1 MKFTWQDKFT
11 RIAEKLPDDLLAKL
25 MRAVMAY
32 GTDGIEPELEFPLD
46 ALFEGFREDID
57 YSKGARQRGA
67 RGGRRKDADPVS
79 SADEPESADAEPL
92 TSHSE
97 VLSSGTEPLESGAE
111 VLPSHSEVLPSHSE
125 VLPSHSNTRHSSTEQ
140 SSTEESEGRARK
152 RFARPTRSEVEA
164 YAHEIGLP
172 PGEVP
177 KWFDHYDACGWVVG
191 RNKPMRDW
199 KAALRNWKAR
209 LHEFSGKEATER
221 DRYSE
226 L

>member
-67 RGGRRKDADPVS
+67 RGGRRKDAEPVS
-79 SADEPESADAEPL
+79 SAEGPESADAEPL
-92 TSHSE
+92 ASHSE
-97 VLSSGTEPLESGAE
+97 VLASGTEPLESSAE
-111 VLPSHSEVLPSHSE
+111 VLPSHSEVLA
-125 VLPSHSNTRHSSTEQ
+125 SHSNTRHSSTEQ
-140 SSTEESEGRARK
+140 SSTRESEGRARE
-152 RFARPTRSEVEA
+152 RFTRPTRSEVEA

-172 PGEVP
+172 PGEAD
-177 KWFDHYDACGWVVG
+177 KFLDHFDANGWKVG
-191 RNKPMRDW
+191 GKTPMKSW
-199 KAALRNWKAR
+199 KAAMRNWQRR
-209 LHEFSGKEATER
+209 LPEFSGKEATEH

>member
-97 VLSSGTEPLESGAE
+97 VLPSGTEPLESGA
-111 VLPSHSEVLPSHSE
+111 EVLPSHSE

>member
-125 VLPSHSNTRHSSTEQ
+125 VLPSHSNTRPSSTEQ

-209 LHEFSGKEATER
+209 LHEFSGKEATEH

>member
-67 RGGRRKDADPVS
+67 RGGRRKDAEPVS

-97 VLSSGTEPLESGAE
+97 VLPSGTEPLESGA
-111 VLPSHSEVLPSHSE
+111 EVLPSHSE

-152 RFARPTRSEVEA
+152 RFARPERSEVEA

-172 PGEVP
+172 PGEAD
-177 KWFDHYDACGWVVG
+177 KFLDHFDANGWKVG
-191 RNKPMRDW
+191 GKTPMKSW
-199 KAALRNWKAR
+199 KAALRNWQRR
-209 LHEFSGKEATER
+209 LPEFSGKEASEH

>member
-67 RGGRRKDADPVS
+67 RGGRRKDAEPVS

-92 TSHSE
+92 PSHSE
-97 VLSSGTEPLESGAE
+97 VLPSGTEPLESGA
-111 VLPSHSEVLPSHSE
+111 EVLPSHSE

-152 RFARPTRSEVEA
+152 RFTRPERSEVEA

-191 RNKPMRDW
+191 RNKPMRVW

>member
-32 GTDGIEPELEFPLD
+32 GTDGIETELEFPLD

-67 RGGRRKDADPVS
+67 RGGRRKDAEPVS
-79 SADEPESADAEPL
+79 SADEPESADAEL
-92 TSHSE
+92 LASHSE
-97 VLSSGTEPLESGAE
+97 VLPSGTEQLESGAE
-111 VLPSHSEVLPSHSE
+111 VLASHSEVLA
-125 VLPSHSNTRHSSTEQ
+125 SHSNTRHSSTEQ
-140 SSTEESEGRARK
+140 SSTGESEGRARK
-152 RFARPTRSEVEA
+152 RFARPMRSEVEA

-172 PGEVP
+172 PGEAD
-177 KWFDHYDACGWVVG
+177 KFLDHFDANGWKVG
-191 RNKPMRDW
+191 GKTPMKSW
-199 KAALRNWKAR
+199 KAAMRNWQRR
-209 LHEFSGKEATER
+209 LPEFSGKEATEH

>member
-67 RGGRRKDADPVS
+67 RGGRRKDAEPVS

-92 TSHSE
+92 PSHSE
-97 VLSSGTEPLESGAE
+97 VLPSGTEPLESGA
-111 VLPSHSEVLPSHSE
+111 EVLPSHSE

-152 RFARPTRSEVEA
+152 RFTRPERSEVEA

-209 LHEFSGKEATER
+209 LHEFSGKKATER

>member
-1 MKFTWQDKFT
+1 MKFTWQDKYT

-67 RGGRRKDADPVS
+67 RGGRRKDAEPVS
-79 SADEPESADAEPL
+79 SADEPESADAEQL
-92 TSHSE
+92 
-97 VLSSGTEPLESGAE
+97 A
-111 VLPSHSEVLPSHSE
+111 SHSEVLPSGTEPLASHSE
-125 VLPSHSNTRHSSTEQ
+125 VLESHSEVLASHSNTRHSSTEQ
-140 SSTEESEGRARK
+140 SSTGESEGRARK

-164 YAHEIGLP
+164 YAHDIGLP
-172 PGEVP
+172 PGESD
-177 KWFDHYDACGWVVG
+177 KFLDHFEANGWKVG
-191 RNKPMRDW
+191 GKTPMKSW
-199 KAALRNWKAR
+199 KAAMRNWQRR
-209 LHEFSGKEATER
+209 LPEFSGKEATEH

>member
-67 RGGRRKDADPVS
+67 RGGRRKDAEPVS
-79 SADEPESADAEPL
+79 SADEPESADNEPL
-92 TSHSE
+92 ASHSE
-97 VLSSGTEPLESGAE
+97 VLPSGTEPLESG
-111 VLPSHSEVLPSHSE
+111 SEVLASHSE

-172 PGEVP
+172 PGESD
-177 KWFDHYDACGWVVG
+177 KFLDHFDANGWKVG
-191 RNKPMRDW
+191 GKTPMKSW
-199 KAALRNWKAR
+199 KAAMRNWQRR
-209 LHEFSGKEATER
+209 LPEFSGKEATEH

>member
-92 TSHSE
+92 PSHSE
-97 VLSSGTEPLESGAE
+97 VLPSGTEPLESGA
-111 VLPSHSEVLPSHSE
+111 EVLPSHSE

-152 RFARPTRSEVEA
+152 RFTRPTRSEVEA